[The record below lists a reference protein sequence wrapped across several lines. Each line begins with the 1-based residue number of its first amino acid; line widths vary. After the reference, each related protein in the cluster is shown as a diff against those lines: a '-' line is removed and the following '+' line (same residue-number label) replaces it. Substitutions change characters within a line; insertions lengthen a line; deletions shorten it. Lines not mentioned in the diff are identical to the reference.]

1 MPFKKRTP
9 PIKVEIKKEEFNKLI
24 EIINNTNENVSQ
36 NSEKLK
42 DKLLKYSIPTD
53 NDSVIIRLF
62 PYEAEAMIGILFS
75 FSNVIDI
82 KDNYYETLLSNRK
95 IREERGDE

>member
-1 MPFKKRTP
+1 MPFKKRVP
-9 PIKVEIKKEEFNKLI
+9 PIKVEVKIEEFNKLI
-24 EIINNTNENVSQ
+24 ELINNTSENASQ

-53 NDSVIIRLF
+53 NNSVIIRLF
-62 PYEAEAMIGILFS
+62 PYEAETMIGILFS
-75 FSNVIDI
+75 FSNEIEI
-82 KDNYYETLLSNRK
+82 KNNYFETLLNNRK

>member
-1 MPFKKRTP
+1 MPFKKRIP
-9 PIKVEIKKEEFNKLI
+9 PIKVEIKIDEFNKLT
-24 EIINNTNENVSQ
+24 ELINSASESI
-36 NSEKLK
+36 SKDLEKLK

-53 NDSVIIRLF
+53 NGSVIIRLF

-75 FSNVIDI
+75 FSNEIDI
-82 KDNYYETLLSNRK
+82 KDNYYEILLKSRK